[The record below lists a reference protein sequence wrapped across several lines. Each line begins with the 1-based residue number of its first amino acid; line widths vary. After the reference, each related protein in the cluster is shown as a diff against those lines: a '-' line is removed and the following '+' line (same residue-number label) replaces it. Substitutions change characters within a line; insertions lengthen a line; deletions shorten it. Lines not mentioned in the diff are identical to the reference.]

1 MLDPEFLHLFC
12 ILSQLIRL
20 KLRSL
25 VHQKLI
31 ILGWRCNL
39 LLLLQ
44 SLVLLETDLCRLLE
58 SELGVL
64 AVDAL
69 RVNSRC
75 RRLDF
80 KLNFDKILR
89 VDFAGADQSEQE
101 GFVGWVDSVK
111 FKLNQHLLQVH
122 VAA

>member
-1 MLDPEFLHLFC
+1 M
-12 ILSQLIRL
+12 
-20 KLRSL
+20 
-25 VHQKLI
+25 
-31 ILGWRCNL
+31 
-39 LLLLQ
+39 
-44 SLVLLETDLCRLLE
+44 LETDLCRLLE
-58 SELGVL
+58 CELGVL

-75 RRLDF
+75 RRLDL
-80 KLNFDKILR
+80 KLDFDKILS

-101 GFVGWVDSVK
+101 RFVGWVDSVK